1 MPKGYRNEW
10 EKTMSKIKKGVR
22 LLLTQGPAAVLVKLR
37 NKRIEHLR
45 EAAFRE
51 KAKKVHLITEEQR
64 EYQKKYT
71 FEEPIKFSIITP
83 LYNTPREYLLELL
96 HSVQRQTYSDWQ
108 LCLAD
113 GSDGAHAYVGKICRE
128 YAGRDARIVYTA
140 LPENK
145 GISENTNAC
154 IALADGQYLGLLD
167 HDDVLHESALFE
179 MRRAIQKFHADFLYS
194 DEVKFS
200 GRIED
205 ATDFN
210 FKPGFGKDELRSH
223 NYICHFTVF
232 SRKLLERALELLGD
246 IVFHSTFPQHEIEK
260 ETEVIIDE
268 IQSYED
274 TPSEL
279 IFDDFEDMIF
289 RNHPL
294 GRNILGKPELLRSFR
309 TEDVLSFTRRFYQPG
324 NMVFFVQ
331 GQYEFKR
338 IIRLVEKY
346 LLDIPDV
353 RVENRRTPPP
363 LYVPE
368 HLTVSKDTHQ
378 AHVMMG
384 SRGYNAYDDKR
395 TALYLL
401 NNILGGPGMNS
412 KLNVSLRERR
422 GLVYNVE
429 SNLTSYTDTGAFCI
443 YFGTDVDD
451 MDTCLKLT
459 YKELKR
465 MRDVK
470 MTSSQLAAA
479 KKQLIGQIGVASDN
493 FENNALGMAK
503 TYLHYHKYESSEF
516 VFRRIEELT
525 AEQLLEVANE
535 MFAEEYLS
543 TLIYK

>member
-1 MPKGYRNEW
+1 MQGNEYTSPNGLRIIH
-10 EKTMSKIKKGVR
+10 EPTLSKVAYCGFAIDAGTR
-22 LLLTQGPAAVLVKLR
+22 DEAENEQGMAHFV
-37 NKRIEHLR
+37 EHLIFKGTEKR
-45 EAAFRE
+45 KAWHILNRMENVGGDLNAYTNKEETVVYAAF
-51 KAKKVHLITEEQR
+51 LTE
-64 EYQKKYT
+64 
-71 FEEPIKFSIITP
+71 
-83 LYNTPREYLLELL
+83 
-96 HSVQRQTYSDWQ
+96 H
-108 LCLAD
+108 
-113 GSDGAHAYVGKICRE
+113 
-128 YAGRDARIVYTA
+128 
-140 LPENK
+140 
-145 GISENTNAC
+145 
-154 IALADGQYLGLLD
+154 
-167 HDDVLHESALFE
+167 
-179 MRRAIQKFHADFLYS
+179 
-194 DEVKFS
+194 
-200 GRIED
+200 
-205 ATDFN
+205 
-210 FKPGFGKDELRSH
+210 
-223 NYICHFTVF
+223 
-232 SRKLLERALELLGD
+232 LERALELLGD

-274 TPSEL
+274 NPSEL

-294 GRNILGKPELLRSFR
+294 GRNILGKPDLLRSFR

-331 GQYEFKR
+331 GQYDFKK
-338 IIRLVEKY
+338 IVRLAEKH
-346 LLDIPDV
+346 LADV
-353 RVENRRTPPP
+353 PAVTVDNQRVPPP

-368 HLTVSKDTHQ
+368 RLVVPKDTHQ
-378 AHVMMG
+378 AHVMIG

-443 YFGTDVDD
+443 YFGTDIED

-503 TYLHYHKYESSEF
+503 TYLHYHKYESSEV
-516 VFRRIEELT
+516 VFKRIETLT
-525 AEQLLEVANE
+525 AEQLMEVANE

>member
-1 MPKGYRNEW
+1 M
-10 EKTMSKIKKGVR
+10 
-22 LLLTQGPAAVLVKLR
+22 
-37 NKRIEHLR
+37 
-45 EAAFRE
+45 
-51 KAKKVHLITEEQR
+51 
-64 EYQKKYT
+64 
-71 FEEPIKFSIITP
+71 
-83 LYNTPREYLLELL
+83 
-96 HSVQRQTYSDWQ
+96 
-108 LCLAD
+108 
-113 GSDGAHAYVGKICRE
+113 
-128 YAGRDARIVYTA
+128 
-140 LPENK
+140 
-145 GISENTNAC
+145 
-154 IALADGQYLGLLD
+154 
-167 HDDVLHESALFE
+167 
-179 MRRAIQKFHADFLYS
+179 
-194 DEVKFS
+194 
-200 GRIED
+200 
-205 ATDFN
+205 
-210 FKPGFGKDELRSH
+210 
-223 NYICHFTVF
+223 
-232 SRKLLERALELLGD
+232 
-246 IVFHSTFPQHEIEK
+246 
-260 ETEVIIDE
+260 IIDE

-274 TPSEL
+274 NPSEL

-294 GRNILGKPELLRSFR
+294 GRNILGKPDLLRSFR

-331 GQYEFKR
+331 GQYDFKK
-338 IIRLVEKY
+338 IVRLAEKH
-346 LLDIPDV
+346 LADV
-353 RVENRRTPPP
+353 PAVTVDNQRVPPP

-368 HLTVSKDTHQ
+368 RLVVPKDTHQ
-378 AHVMMG
+378 AHVMIG

-412 KLNVSLRERR
+412 KLTVSLRERR

-443 YFGTDVDD
+443 YFGTDIED

-493 FENNALGMAK
+493 FENNALGRSK
-503 TYLHYHKYESSEF
+503 TYLHYHKYESSEV
-516 VFRRIEELT
+516 VFKRIETLT
-525 AEQLLEVANE
+525 AEQLMEVANE